1 MVELA
6 TSFDSIYDIF
16 FKRVIND
23 PDFFGYKNVPDEDVL
38 ELMKTNAFDYMIES
52 ISTVYEFCTPTV
64 DFNDYDIDA
73 EEFGFDFTKTEIQ
86 IFANLMFEKFL
97 SRDYAKLKIYQK
109 HFTQNEVKMFSPAQE
124 RKTFVEMLDKIIYK
138 NVSALK
144 SYGSRD
150 RITNELVSYNTNN
163 L

>member
-1 MVELA
+1 VVELA

-23 PDFFGYKNVPDEDVL
+23 PDFFGYTNVPDVETL
-38 ELMKTNAFDYMIES
+38 ELMKANAFDYMIES

-64 DFNDYDIDA
+64 DFNDYDTVV

-97 SRDYAKLKIYQK
+97 SRDYAKLKIFEK
-109 HFTQNEVKMFSPAQE
+109 HFTQNEIKMFSPAQE
-124 RKTFVEMLDKIIYK
+124 RKTFVDMLSKITQRNI
-138 NVSALK
+138 STLK

-150 RITNELVSYNTNN
+150 RITNALLSYNVND